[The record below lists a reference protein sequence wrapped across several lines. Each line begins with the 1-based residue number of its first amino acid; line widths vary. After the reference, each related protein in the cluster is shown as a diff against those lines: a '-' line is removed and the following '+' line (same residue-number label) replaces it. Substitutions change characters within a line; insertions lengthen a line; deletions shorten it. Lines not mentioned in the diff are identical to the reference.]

1 MVWKLILVSDGSS
14 VAWSNTSSFNCI
26 WKGTG
31 PTYPVLG
38 PLAAAANEEAP
49 TVHTRPTNRAFSN
62 SKPLQQAHVGG
73 IKSVLVG
80 VLKRWK
86 MASATVLGFFF
97 QRAVLAGTSLALMSQ
112 MGIFLKEGSRKT
124 RTVSVVGNST
134 QGSSSGARAEDA
146 WRRAD
151 STPVL

>member
-1 MVWKLILVSDGSS
+1 MALVLPG
-14 VAWSNTSSFNCI
+14 VI
-26 WKGTG
+26 
-31 PTYPVLG
+31 
-38 PLAAAANEEAP
+38 P
-49 TVHTRPTNRAFSN
+49 TVSTAFGRGRVPLTQCWGLLQLLPMRRLPLYTLGPTNRAFSN

-73 IKSVLVG
+73 MKSVLVG

-112 MGIFLKEGSRKT
+112 MGIFLKEGSRET